1 MLATVG
7 GGVTLTTCGAVVR
20 FFRLCRSIVLLLP
33 VLFVFGCASVDAP
46 LSTNLRSD
54 AGDVHSCARWFA
66 DLDAAIDQ
74 AGVRDAG
81 AYRIPGYPYLRADRF
96 TASFAPAAAASDAAF
111 VAWMARLEALDR
123 TARRV
128 EIANLPNKVG
138 VLGIADAADI
148 DRLTARCS
156 ETLHTR
162 DLASPAARRQLAAQ
176 TRVPDD
182 YHDWERAIGLYP
194 LVSVAFSAGIDAWQV
209 AATEQFQQI
218 DGHPVAAT
226 AVRYAPA
233 ASSADAATVAG
244 LVKAAPRD
252 ALGIPQLSDA
262 DRATLL
268 AAYAPVFRVI
278 SAGPYDRIGAVVWRG
293 GETPGVDT
301 DRPTVY
307 QDLVFTRFDGEVVV
321 QLVYTVWFSERPLAG
336 PFDTLGGDL
345 DGVVFR
351 VTLDDEGRPLVY
363 DSIHPCGCYH
373 MFFPTERLVARP
385 APEDQREWAFAPT
398 TAPDVSPPQ
407 RIVVTTESG
416 THYLVGI
423 DIDGGGPSTPYARV
437 DYDTLRS
444 LPAGNGSRSAFGPD
458 GLVPGTERAERRLFW
473 PMGIES
479 AGAMR
484 QWGHHATAFVG
495 RRFFDS
501 PDLIDHRFQLVAAKA
516 VPFDQSHAAWQQLLH
531 RSVVV
536 SADGTR
542 SAVDYAG
549 LKADRSALDA
559 YLASLSAV
567 SAPTYT
573 RWSRDERLAFLINAY
588 NAFTIEL
595 ILTKYPDLTSI
606 RDLGSTFNSP
616 WKVPFFT
623 LLGSRRSLDDVEH
636 GLIRKPG
643 AFDDPRVHFALVCA
657 SVGCPMLRNEAY
669 AGDRLDAQLDDAMRR
684 FLADRTRNRF
694 NPAGRALEVSRI
706 FDWYGGDFAQGYQG
720 FTSVPATL
728 ALFADTLADDPADQ
742 AAIRAEQV
750 PVSFLDYDWR
760 LNDLSSLPAE
770 AEADAKSVA
779 TPTAH

>member
-1 MLATVG
+1 M
-7 GGVTLTTCGAVVR
+7 VTIDGSTTRC
-20 FFRLCRSIVLLLP
+20 FRMCRSIVLLLP

-46 LSTNLRSD
+46 LATDLRSE

-81 AYRIPGYPYLRADRF
+81 AYRIPGFPYLRVDRF
-96 TASFAPAAAASDAAF
+96 TASFASAATASDAAF
-111 VAWMARLEALDR
+111 AAWMVRLEALDR

-128 EIANLPNKVG
+128 EIVNLPDKAG
-138 VLGIADAADI
+138 TIGIADAADI
-148 DRLTARCS
+148 ERLTAQCS
-156 ETLHTR
+156 ETLRTR
-162 DLASPAARRQLAAQ
+162 DLASPAARSQLVARAK
-176 TRVPDD
+176 VPDD
-182 YHDWERAIGLYP
+182 YEDWERAIGLYP
-194 LVSVAFSAGIDAWQV
+194 LVSIPFSAGIDAWQT
-209 AATEQFQQI
+209 ATSAEFQEI
-218 DGHPVAAT
+218 DGHPLAAT
-226 AVRYAPA
+226 SVRYAPA
-233 ASSADAATVAG
+233 ASSTDAATVAS
-244 LVKAAPRD
+244 LVKQAPRD
-252 ALGIPQLSDA
+252 AFGIPQLSEL

-268 AAYAPVFRVI
+268 ATFAPVFRVVT
-278 SAGPYDRIGAVVWRG
+278 AGPYDRIGALVWHG
-293 GETPGVDT
+293 GETPSVDT
-301 DRPTVY
+301 GRPIVY
-307 QDLVFTRFDGEVVV
+307 QDLVFTRFNGEVVI
-321 QLVYTVWFSERPLAG
+321 QLVYTVWFPERPLAG

-345 DGVVFR
+345 DGIVFR
-351 VTLDDEGRPLVY
+351 VTLDDQGQPLIY

-373 MFFPTERLVARP
+373 MFFPTQRLVARP
-385 APEDQREWAFAPT
+385 ALEGQREWAFAPT
-398 TAPDVSPPQ
+398 TAPDVAPPQ
-407 RIVVTTESG
+407 RIVVTADTA
-416 THYLVGI
+416 THYLAGVEI
-423 DIDGGGPSTPYARV
+423 DDGGLSTTYMRV

-444 LPAGNGSRSAFGPD
+444 LPRRNGSRSAFGPD
-458 GLVPGTERAERRLFW
+458 GIIPGTERAERRLFW

-501 PDLIDHRFQLVAAKA
+501 PDLIDQRFQLVADHA

-542 SAVDYAG
+542 SAVDYAA
-549 LKADRSALDA
+549 LKADPPALDA

-567 SAPTYT
+567 SEATFA

-595 ILTKYPDLTSI
+595 ILTRYPDLTSI
-606 RDLGSTFNSP
+606 RDLGSTFGTP
-616 WKVPFFT
+616 WQEPFFT

-657 SVGCPMLRNEAY
+657 SIGCPMLRNEAY
-669 AGDRLDAQLDDAMRR
+669 VGDRLDAQLDDAMRR
-684 FLADRTRNRF
+684 FLADRTRNRYD
-694 NPAGRALEVSRI
+694 PAGRTLEVSRI
-706 FDWYGGDFAQGYQG
+706 FDWYGSDFSQGYQG

-728 ALFADTLADDPADQ
+728 ALFAGELADDPADQ

-760 LNDLSSLPAE
+760 LNDLSSLPV
-770 AEADAKSVA
+770 DAGA
-779 TPTAH
+779 NPM